1 MKKIKRKV
9 VSFLYFLIRR
19 YVFLSLLL
27 CVLIPVVFYGAM
39 QSWTR
44 TENRVEDWIPQSF
57 EETKL
62 LLRFNSVFG
71 YDEILMIT
79 WDGCTLESAELDE
92 FRDKLLSP
100 VRRGEEEV
108 VYYRKVITGRDVY
121 DQLRDDPLN
130 LTKKA
135 AIERMS
141 NWLISA
147 DGKTTCLI
155 ALISADGSKYRRDAV
170 EYVWQIASK
179 IDGLD
184 AKSIHVAGS
193 TMDSVAIDNASKAD
207 LIQLNIYS
215 YTLCIII
222 SLICMHNLQATLIVF
237 LLAIFNQYL
246 CLALIYYSGI
256 PFDSVLMLAVNLT
269 FVLSISFGM
278 YIVSY
283 YRQAIGVL
291 PPQLAINRALRDTI
305 APTFIAVITT
315 VAALFSFVGSEMIPI
330 RKFGFFSGIS
340 ILCASVIV
348 VIFIGMH
355 YSLFPSRKWQLQGKQ
370 LLKRRTKNNTNETDN
385 NNISGSNGGLTEML
399 GAASTDT
406 WISRLLCRF
415 LPFFALRYH
424 WAVIIFTFFLFCAG
438 LVGVTQIRTYVGIQ
452 AMLSPNSKPV
462 QDYVWIEE
470 RIGPLIPVEIVV
482 EMRGNGASE
491 MMMMNLRVIEGLALS
506 LRQQL
511 RSELTVISPRDFLSR
526 VPSDSGGWR
535 NIARE
540 RIFMRLLYANREELA
555 ASGYFAERDNTQY
568 WRITVRNFASRNED
582 QGPFLDE
589 VQRVVDGY
597 INSDLSRFGEVQL
610 LDNYVCGGVP
620 LVYRAQRQLLT
631 DLQRSFLSAFVLIT
645 IILSVFAGGVIRG
658 VLLVLPNVFPCV
670 LIFGILGF
678 VGLRVEIGTMLTASA
693 ALGLSVD
700 GTIHFMVCY
709 REGLRSGLS
718 CIGSIMEGYRRC
730 STALVQTAAVCAFG
744 LLVFSLSTFT
754 PTVYFSFFMF
764 ALLIV
769 ACFAD
774 LIILPAIL
782 LILPKDFFKK

>member
-1 MKKIKRKV
+1 M
-9 VSFLYFLIRR
+9 
-19 YVFLSLLL
+19 L
-27 CVLIPVVFYGAM
+27 CVLIPLVLYGAM
-39 QSWTR
+39 QSWTK

-57 EETKL
+57 EETRL
-62 LLRFNSVFG
+62 LVRFCSVFG

-79 WDGCTLESAELDE
+79 WDGCTLDSAELDE

-100 VRRGEEEV
+100 VLRGEEEV

-121 DQLRDDPLN
+121 EQLRDSPLN

-135 AIERMS
+135 AVERMS
-141 NWLISA
+141 RWLISA
-147 DGKTTCLI
+147 DGQTTCLI
-155 ALISADGSKYRRDAV
+155 ALISETGSKYRRDAV
-170 EYVWQIASK
+170 DYVWRVADE

-207 LIQLNIYS
+207 LVKLNIYS

-222 SLICMHNLQATLIVF
+222 SLICMHNLQATLLVF

-269 FVLSISFGM
+269 FVLSVSFGM

-283 YRQAIGVL
+283 YRQAISFL
-291 PPQLAINRALRDTI
+291 SPQLAINRALRDTI
-305 APTFIAVITT
+305 GPMFVAVTTT
-315 VAALFSFVGSEMIPI
+315 VVALFSFTGSEMIPI

-340 ILCASVIV
+340 ILCASAMMI
-348 VIFIGMH
+348 IFIGMH
-355 YSLFPSRKWQLQGKQ
+355 YSLFPSRKWMGLGRGGK
-370 LLKRRTKNNTNETDN
+370 KMNFRNDNSKAVDVNN
-385 NNISGSNGGLTEML
+385 SGGDLSGEVNLSSKL
-399 GAASTDT
+399 GEFSSDS
-406 WISRLLCRF
+406 WIGKLLCRF
-415 LPFFALRYH
+415 LPLVELRYR
-424 WAVIIFTFFLFCAG
+424 WVIIFITLTLFFAG
-438 LVGVTQIRTYVGIQ
+438 VIGVTKIRTYVGIQ
-452 AMLSPNSKPV
+452 AMLSSDSKPV
-462 QDYVWIEE
+462 RDYDWIES

-482 EMRGNGASE
+482 EMQGEGAAE
-491 MMMMNLRVIEGLALS
+491 MLMNLRVIEGLAFS
-506 LRQQL
+506 LRKQL
-511 RSELTVISPRDFLSR
+511 DAELTVISPRDFLSR
-526 VPSDSGGWR
+526 VPSDTGGGWK

-540 RIFMRLLYANREELA
+540 RIFERLLYANREDLA
-555 ASGYFAERDNTQY
+555 TSGYFAERDKVQY

-582 QGPFLDE
+582 QGPFLDK
-589 VQRVVDGY
+589 VKRVVDEYLRG
-597 INSDLSRFGEVQL
+597 DLTRFGEVKL

-631 DLQRSFLSAFVLIT
+631 DLQMSFLSAFILIT
-645 IILSVFAGGVIRG
+645 VILSIFSRSVIRG
-658 VLLVLPNVFPCV
+658 VLLMFPNVFPCV

-678 VGLRVEIGTMLTASA
+678 IGLRIEIGTMLTASA

-700 GTIHFMVCY
+700 GTIHFMTCY
-709 REGLRSGLS
+709 REALRSGLS
-718 CIGSIMEGYRRC
+718 PLESIKDGYRRC
-730 STALVQTAAVCAFG
+730 STALVQTTAVCAFG

-764 ALLIV
+764 SLLIV
-769 ACFAD
+769 ACLSD

-782 LILPKDFFKK
+782 LILPKDVFKY

>member
-1 MKKIKRKV
+1 
-9 VSFLYFLIRR
+9 
-19 YVFLSLLL
+19 
-27 CVLIPVVFYGAM
+27 
-39 QSWTR
+39 
-44 TENRVEDWIPQSF
+44 
-57 EETKL
+57 
-62 LLRFNSVFG
+62 
-71 YDEILMIT
+71 
-79 WDGCTLESAELDE
+79 
-92 FRDKLLSP
+92 
-100 VRRGEEEV
+100 
-108 VYYRKVITGRDVY
+108 
-121 DQLRDDPLN
+121 
-130 LTKKA
+130 
-135 AIERMS
+135 MS

-147 DGKTTCLI
+147 DGQTTCLI
-155 ALISADGSKYRRDAV
+155 ALISEAGSKYRQDAV
-170 EYVWQIASK
+170 KYVWQVASE
-179 IDGLD
+179 IEGLSTE
-184 AKSIHVAGS
+184 SIHVAGS

-237 LLAIFNQYL
+237 LLAIFNQYF

-283 YRQAIGVL
+283 YRQAIGIL
-291 PPQLAINRALRDTI
+291 PPQLAINRALRDTFG
-305 APTFIAVITT
+305 PTFVAVTTT
-315 VAALFSFVGSEMIPI
+315 VAALFSFTGSEMIPI

-340 ILCASVIV
+340 ILCSSIFV

-355 YSLFPSRKWQLQGKQ
+355 YSLFPSRKWQLLGKQ
-370 LLKRRTKNNTNETDN
+370 QKKQQSKNSSTE
-385 NNISGSNGGLTEML
+385 ISEVS
-399 GAASTDT
+399 STDT
-406 WISRLLCRF
+406 WISNLLCRF
-415 LPFFALRYH
+415 LPSFVLRYY
-424 WAVIIFTFFLFCAG
+424 WVIILLTASLFLAG
-438 LVGVTQIRTYVGIQ
+438 LIGVTKIRTYVGIQ
-452 AMLSPNSKPV
+452 AMLSPESKPV
-462 QDYVWIEE
+462 RDYAWIEK

-491 MMMMNLRVIEGLALS
+491 MLMNLRVIEGLALS
-506 LRQQL
+506 LRKQL

-526 VPSDSGGWR
+526 VPSDTGGWR

-540 RIFMRLLYANREELA
+540 RIFTRLLYANREELA
-555 ASGYFAERDNTQY
+555 SSGYFAERGNTQY

-589 VQRVVDGY
+589 VKRVVDGY
-597 INSDLSRFGEVQL
+597 INSDLSHFGEVQL

-631 DLQRSFLSAFVLIT
+631 DLQISFLSAFILIT
-645 IILSVFAGGVIRG
+645 ILLSVFTQGVVRG
-658 VLLVLPNVFPCV
+658 VLLMLPNVFPCV

-709 REGLRSGLS
+709 RDGLRLGLS
-718 CIGSIMEGYRRC
+718 SIEAITEGYKRC

-744 LLVFSLSTFT
+744 LLVFSLSTFM

-764 ALLIV
+764 SLLIV
-769 ACFAD
+769 ACVAD

-782 LILPKDFFKK
+782 LLLPPKLFNFPKLL

>member
-1 MKKIKRKV
+1 MKSFNRI
-9 VSFLYFLIRR
+9 VSRFLYCLIRQ
-19 YVFLSLLL
+19 YILLSVLL
-27 CVLIPVVFYGAM
+27 CVMIPAVFYGAL

-62 LLRFNSVFG
+62 LERFNAVFG

-79 WDGCTLESAELDE
+79 WDGCTLDSAELDE

-100 VRRGEEEV
+100 VKRGDEEV
-108 VYYRKVITGRDVY
+108 IYYRKIITGRDVY
-121 DQLRDDPLN
+121 DQLRDAPLN
-130 LTKKA
+130 LTKRA

-141 NWLISA
+141 RWLISS
-147 DGKTTCLI
+147 DGQTTCLI
-155 ALISADGSKYRRDAV
+155 ALISETGSKYRREAV
-170 EYVWQIASK
+170 EYIWKVASEVE
-179 IDGLD
+179 GLD
-184 AKSIHVAGS
+184 VKSIHAAGS

-207 LIQLNIYS
+207 LIRLNIYS
-215 YTLCIII
+215 YTLCIVI

-269 FVLSISFGM
+269 FVLSVSFGM

-283 YRQAIGVL
+283 YRQAIGIL
-291 PPQLAINRALRDTI
+291 PPQLAINCALRNTI
-305 APTFIAVITT
+305 GPTFVAVITT
-315 VAALFSFVGSEMIPI
+315 VVALFSFAGSEMIPI

-340 ILCASVIV
+340 ILCAATVMV
-348 VIFIGMH
+348 VFIGMH
-355 YSLFPSRKWQLQGKQ
+355 YSLFPSRKWQNKK
-370 LLKRRTKNNTNETDN
+370 KRKVDKSDE
-385 NNISGSNGGLTEML
+385 IKSSGVVQS
-399 GAASTDT
+399 DT
-406 WISRLLCRF
+406 WIGRLLCRF
-415 LPFFALRYH
+415 LPFVVRGRWF
-424 WAVIIFTFFLFCAG
+424 IIFITLALFASG
-438 LVGVTQIRTYVGIQ
+438 VIGVTKIKTYVGIQ
-452 AMLSPNSKPV
+452 AMLSPDSKPV
-462 QDYVWIEE
+462 RDYVWIEE

-482 EMRGNGASE
+482 EMRGNGAAE
-491 MMMMNLRVIEGLALS
+491 MLTNLRVIEGLAGS
-506 LRQQL
+506 LRKQL
-511 RSELTVISPRDFLSR
+511 RSELTVISPRDFLSN
-526 VPSDSGGWR
+526 VPSDNGGGWR
-535 NIARE
+535 NIAGE
-540 RIFMRLLYANREELA
+540 RIFARLLYKNRDELA
-555 ASGYFAERDNTQY
+555 TSGYFAEKDNVQH

-589 VQRVVDGY
+589 VQRIVDSY
-597 INSDLSRFGEVQL
+597 IKSDLSRFGEVQL

-631 DLQRSFLSAFVLIT
+631 DLQMSFLSAFILIT
-645 IILSVFAGGVIRG
+645 IILSIFARSLLGG

-678 VGLRVEIGTMLTASA
+678 AGVRVEIGTMLTASA

-709 REGLRSGLS
+709 REGLRSGLT
-718 CIGSIMEGYRRC
+718 CIDAIYDGFKRC
-730 STALVQTAAVCAFG
+730 STALVQTTAVCALG

-764 ALLIV
+764 SLLIV
-769 ACFAD
+769 ACLAD
-774 LIILPAIL
+774 LVILPSIL
-782 LILPKDFFKK
+782 LILPRNTFK

>member
-1 MKKIKRKV
+1 M
-9 VSFLYFLIRR
+9 
-19 YVFLSLLL
+19 
-27 CVLIPVVFYGAM
+27 IPVVFYGAL

-62 LLRFNSVFG
+62 LVRFNAVFG

-79 WDGCTLESAELDE
+79 WDGCTLDSAELDE

-100 VRRGEEEV
+100 VKRGDEEV
-108 VYYRKVITGRDVY
+108 VYYRKIITGRDVY
-121 DQLRDDPLN
+121 DQLRDTPLN
-130 LTKKA
+130 LTKRA

-141 NWLISA
+141 RWLISS
-147 DGKTTCLI
+147 DGQTTCLI
-155 ALISADGSKYRRDAV
+155 ALISETGSKYRREAV
-170 EYVWQIASK
+170 EYIWQVASEVE
-179 IDGLD
+179 GLD
-184 AKSIHVAGS
+184 VKSIHAAGS

-215 YTLCIII
+215 YTLCIVI

-269 FVLSISFGM
+269 FVLSVSFGM

-283 YRQAIGVL
+283 YRQAIGIL
-291 PPQLAINRALRDTI
+291 PPQLAINCALRNTI
-305 APTFIAVITT
+305 GPTFVAVITT
-315 VAALFSFVGSEMIPI
+315 VVALFSFAGSEMIPI

-340 ILCASVIV
+340 ILCAATVMV
-348 VIFIGMH
+348 VFIGMH
-355 YSLFPSRKWQLQGKQ
+355 YSLFPSRKWQKQ
-370 LLKRRTKNNTNETDN
+370 KKRKNDKVDKVDKVDE
-385 NNISGSNGGLTEML
+385 IKSGVVKS
-399 GAASTDT
+399 DT
-406 WISRLLCRF
+406 WIGRLLCRF
-415 LPFFALRYH
+415 LPFVERGRWFILF
-424 WAVIIFTFFLFCAG
+424 VTVLLFLAG
-438 LVGVTQIRTYVGIQ
+438 VVGVTKIKTYVGIQ
-452 AMLSPNSKPV
+452 AMLSPESKPV
-462 QDYVWIEE
+462 RDYVWIEE
-470 RIGPLIPVEIVV
+470 RIGPLIPVEIVL
-482 EMRGNGASE
+482 EMRGSGASE
-491 MMMMNLRVIEGLALS
+491 MLTNLRVIEGLAGS
-506 LRQQL
+506 LRKQL
-511 RSELTVISPRDFLSR
+511 RSELTVISPRDFLSS

-535 NIARE
+535 NIAGE
-540 RIFMRLLYANREELA
+540 RIFARLLYKNRDELA
-555 ASGYFAERDNTQY
+555 TSGYFAERDNVQH

-597 INSDLSRFGEVQL
+597 IKGDLSRFGEVQL

-631 DLQRSFLSAFVLIT
+631 DLQMSFLSAFILIT
-645 IILSVFAGGVIRG
+645 IILSIFARSLLGG

-678 VGLRVEIGTMLTASA
+678 CGVRVEIGTMLTASA

-709 REGLRSGLS
+709 RDGLRSGLT
-718 CIGSIMEGYRRC
+718 CVEAIYDGFRRC
-730 STALVQTAAVCAFG
+730 STALVQTTAVCALG

-764 ALLIV
+764 SLLIV
-769 ACFAD
+769 ACLSD
-774 LIILPAIL
+774 LVILPSIL
-782 LILPKDFFKK
+782 LVLPRNTFK

>member
-1 MKKIKRKV
+1 M
-9 VSFLYFLIRR
+9 
-19 YVFLSLLL
+19 
-27 CVLIPVVFYGAM
+27 IPAVFYGAL

-62 LLRFNSVFG
+62 LERFNAVFG

-79 WDGCTLESAELDE
+79 WDGCTLDSAELDE

-100 VRRGEEEV
+100 VKRGDEEV
-108 VYYRKVITGRDVY
+108 IYYRKIITGRDVY
-121 DQLRDDPLN
+121 DQLRDAPLN
-130 LTKKA
+130 LTKRA

-141 NWLISA
+141 RWLISS
-147 DGKTTCLI
+147 DGQTTCLI
-155 ALISADGSKYRRDAV
+155 ALISETGSKYRREAV
-170 EYVWQIASK
+170 EYIWKVASEVE
-179 IDGLD
+179 GLD
-184 AKSIHVAGS
+184 VKSIHAAGS

-207 LIQLNIYS
+207 LIRLNIYS
-215 YTLCIII
+215 YTLCIVI

-269 FVLSISFGM
+269 FVLSVSFGM

-283 YRQAIGVL
+283 YRQAIGIL
-291 PPQLAINRALRDTI
+291 PPQLAINCALRNTI
-305 APTFIAVITT
+305 GPTFVAVITT
-315 VAALFSFVGSEMIPI
+315 VVALFSFAGSEMIPI

-340 ILCASVIV
+340 ILCAATVMV
-348 VIFIGMH
+348 VFIGMH
-355 YSLFPSRKWQLQGKQ
+355 YSLFPSRKWQNKK
-370 LLKRRTKNNTNETDN
+370 KRKVDKSDE
-385 NNISGSNGGLTEML
+385 IKSSGVVQS
-399 GAASTDT
+399 DT
-406 WISRLLCRF
+406 WIGRLLCRF
-415 LPFFALRYH
+415 LPFVVRGRWF
-424 WAVIIFTFFLFCAG
+424 IIFITLALFASG
-438 LVGVTQIRTYVGIQ
+438 VIGVTKIKTYVGIQ
-452 AMLSPNSKPV
+452 AMLSPDSKPV
-462 QDYVWIEE
+462 RDYVWIEE

-482 EMRGNGASE
+482 EMRGNGAAE
-491 MMMMNLRVIEGLALS
+491 MLTNLRVIEGLAGS
-506 LRQQL
+506 LRKQL
-511 RSELTVISPRDFLSR
+511 RSELTVISPRDFLSN
-526 VPSDSGGWR
+526 VPSDNGGGWR
-535 NIARE
+535 NIAGE
-540 RIFMRLLYANREELA
+540 RIFARLLYKNRDELA
-555 ASGYFAERDNTQY
+555 TSGYFAEKDNVQH

-589 VQRVVDGY
+589 VQRIVDSY
-597 INSDLSRFGEVQL
+597 IKSDLSRFGEVQL

-631 DLQRSFLSAFVLIT
+631 DLQMSFLSAFILIT
-645 IILSVFAGGVIRG
+645 IILSIFARSLLGG

-678 VGLRVEIGTMLTASA
+678 AGVRVEIGTMLTASA

-709 REGLRSGLS
+709 REGLRSGLT
-718 CIGSIMEGYRRC
+718 CIDAIYDGFKRC
-730 STALVQTAAVCAFG
+730 STALVQTTAVCALG

-764 ALLIV
+764 SLLIV
-769 ACFAD
+769 ACLAD
-774 LIILPAIL
+774 LVILPSIL
-782 LILPKDFFKK
+782 LILPRNTFK